1 LPISVLAVP
10 TRRAI
15 LERLRRG
22 PLTVGEIAAGLPVT
36 RPAISQH
43 LKKLKTAG
51 LVRSRRRGTSQI
63 YAMDP
68 VGLAELRAY
77 LESFWT
83 AALAGFA
90 AAAAKTAA
98 IGAIKSRKHTVNKG
112 TAHRRKPPRRKR
124 T

>member
-1 LPISVLAVP
+1 LPFEALAVS

-51 LVRSRRRGTSQI
+51 LVKSHRKGTQQI
-63 YAMDP
+63 YVMDP
-68 VGLAELRAY
+68 TGLAELRAY
-77 LESFWT
+77 VESFWT

-90 AAAAKTAA
+90 AAAGNVAGETAGTGAMKSKRAKPQ
-98 IGAIKSRKHTVNKG
+98 
-112 TAHRRKPPRRKR
+112 RRKQR
-124 T
+124 